1 MLMRRILVLVVA
13 AGLILGCA
21 GTSKKINNV
30 QLGMTKS
37 DVISVMGEP
46 NHSSVREDS
55 EILFYKLTS
64 GGIFTDEY
72 IVRLQQG
79 KVDLFGRRGDFGSL
93 Y

>member
-1 MLMRRILVLVVA
+1 M
-13 AGLILGCA
+13 LGCA

-37 DVISVMGEP
+37 DVIAVMGEP
-46 NHSSVREDS
+46 NYSSVREDI
-55 EILFYKLTS
+55 EILNYKLTS
-64 GGIFTDEY
+64 NVLFTDEY
-72 IVRLQQG
+72 IVRLKQG